1 MNVLVVEPMR
11 KPYNKE
17 IDGGLE
23 SLQREVGGCI
33 EAHYPFADPVA
44 LICNGEGKLNGMQ
57 LNRAIRYADGAI
69 FDVIAGTFL
78 ISGLST
84 EDFDSLSPELSEKY
98 EKLFHTPELFI
109 RIGKEIVAIPAGRS
123 NKHDWKNV

>member
-33 EAHYPFADPVA
+33 EAHYPFTDPWSA
-44 LICNGEGKLNGMQ
+44 T
-57 LNRAIRYADGAI
+57 I
-69 FDVIAGTFL
+69 FV
-78 ISGLST
+78 
-84 EDFDSLSPELSEKY
+84 ESENAPK
-98 EKLFHTPELFI
+98 
-109 RIGKEIVAIPAGRS
+109 V
-123 NKHDWKNV
+123 